1 MTEPP
6 RLNAS
11 LLAHL
16 DNVKVPAYSRDRLQ
30 TGMVHI
36 GLGAF
41 HRAHQAMYTERVL
54 NGGDLRWGIVGAS
67 LRSTHVRDA
76 LAPQDYLYTVCARGQ
91 AGFELQVPGG
101 LVNILTDADS
111 TIAAIAD
118 PKVRV
123 VTLTI
128 TEKGYQDTDRAGS
141 AVSTLANALARR
153 MESRAP
159 LSILSCD
166 NLTGNGRI
174 LAERVLALCEA
185 PGLTSWVRDH
195 VAFPRSM
202 VDRITPR
209 ATAADRDWLKGVTGY
224 RDASPVLCESFS
236 QWVIEDD
243 FRADRPEWEVG
254 GAQLVKDV
262 APYERAKLRLLNLSH
277 SLLAYLGL
285 LNGYE
290 TIHEAVGD
298 AMLRAF
304 VLQTLEFE
312 VKPHLK
318 APPGLDVDA
327 YIATTLRRFGNDAV
341 PYRTA
346 QVASDGS
353 HKLPQR
359 LFPTLKAAWAAGEGT
374 PRLELALCAWLQ
386 TLKGKAE
393 DGTSIAYSDPGA
405 EPVRELLRAHADPE
419 ALIQAVARETTLWP
433 EFPRDALLRMG
444 KTLAGLTNAGI
455 SAALTPL
462 LSR

>member
-11 LLAHL
+11 LAAQLE
-16 DNVKVPAYSRDRLQ
+16 NVRIPTYARAGLQ

-36 GLGAF
+36 GVGAF

-54 NGGDLRWGIVGAS
+54 EGGDLRWGTVGAS
-67 LRSTHVRDA
+67 LRTTNARDA
-76 LAPQDYLYTVCARGQ
+76 LATQDYLYTVCARDQ
-91 AGFELQVPGG
+91 DGFELQIPGG
-101 LVNILTDADS
+101 LVNILADADAL
-111 TIAAIAD
+111 IAAIAD
-118 PKVRV
+118 PQVRV

-128 TEKGYQDTDRAGS
+128 TEKGYQDADRAGS
-141 AVSTLANALARR
+141 APGILASALARR

-159 LSILSCD
+159 LSVLSCD

-174 LAERVLALCEA
+174 LGESVLALCAA
-185 PGLTSWVRDH
+185 PGLASWVKDH
-195 VAFPRSM
+195 VAFPNSM
-202 VDRITPR
+202 VDRITPQ
-209 ATAADRDWLKGVTGY
+209 ATAADRAWLNAVAGY
-224 RDASPVLCESFS
+224 TDASPVVCETFS

-243 FRADRPEWEVG
+243 FRTDRPEWEAG
-254 GAQLVKDV
+254 GALLVKDV

-285 LNGYE
+285 LKGYE
-290 TIHEAVGD
+290 TIHEAVND
-298 AMLRAF
+298 AELRGF
-304 VLQTLEFE
+304 VLQTLDSE
-312 VKPHLK
+312 VMPHLK
-318 APPGLDVDA
+318 APAGMDVNA
-327 YIATTLRRFGNDAV
+327 YIASILRRFGNDAV

-359 LFPTLKAAWAAGEGT
+359 LFPSLKAAWTAGEAA

-393 DGTSIAYSDPGA
+393 DGTSIAYDDPNA
-405 EPVRELLRAHADPE
+405 EAVRELLNQHDDPE
-419 ALIQAVARETTLWP
+419 ALVQAVARETTLWP
-433 EFPRDALLRMG
+433 AFPQDALLRMG
-444 KTLAGLTNAGI
+444 KTLARLTHAGI

-462 LSR
+462 LTR